1 MYNFISSI
9 GEFIGI
15 KLNLLRMKIPT
26 LIVFA
31 GIVAIALVTAGCTN
45 PNPPAENSVSVIY
58 TKGTGPMPTLLATD
72 QIDGYI
78 AWQPF
83 VEVAPLAGIGKV
95 LIYSGDLPPA
105 GRWVNHPC
113 CVFVARQEVIDN
125 SPDLTNALTAALIY
139 STQYVNDHPNESA
152 EIVADWLAGKG
163 NFTYGNISVSSVEVL
178 KQAFPTV
185 KFVNEPTDKWK
196 NDTLEFVYAQRE
208 LGVLTGSLVNTTDSE
223 SKALLFNT
231 NPYYAAQ
238 SMIQSG
244 TITTPPAQKETIGI
258 GYLMSDHDAALFVA
272 VKNWK
277 YFEDTYGIAIKP
289 RDQTASRPDTADLIV
304 NGQPIAELK
313 LISADA
319 GPQLMQLAAT
329 NIIQYA
335 LVGNPPAIAAI
346 DKGTPI
352 KIIMAVNEE
361 GSGVAISTD
370 APANDWESFVQWAK
384 TRSGEGQ
391 PLKIAAP
398 GKGSI
403 QDILLRYSLEESGL
417 SIKEG

>member
-1 MYNFISSI
+1 MR
-9 GEFIGI
+9 EFIGI
-15 KLNLLRMKIPT
+15 KLNLLSMKIPT
-26 LIVFA
+26 LFVFA
-31 GIVAIALVTAGCTN
+31 GIVAIALIVAGCTT
-45 PNPPAENSVSVIY
+45 PTPPAENSVSVIY

-95 LIYSGDLPPA
+95 LVYSADLPPA
-105 GRWVNHPC
+105 GRWENHPC
-113 CVFVARQEVIDN
+113 CVFAARQEVIDN
-125 SPDLTNALTAALIY
+125 SPDLTNALTAVLIL
-139 STQYVNDHPNESA
+139 STQYTNENPNESA

-163 NFTYGNISVSSVEVL
+163 NFPYGNISVSSVEVL

-185 KFVNEPTDKWK
+185 KFVNEPTEKWK

-208 LGVLTGSLVNTTDSE
+208 LGVLTGSLVNSTDSE
-223 SKALLFNT
+223 SKALLFDSK
-231 NPYYAAQ
+231 PYYAAQ
-238 SMIQSG
+238 SMINSG
-244 TITTPPAQKETIGI
+244 NITTPVTQRETIGV

-277 YFEDTYGIAIKP
+277 YFDDTYGIAIKP
-289 RDQTASRPDTADLIV
+289 RDQTASRPDIADLII
-304 NGQPIAELK
+304 NGQPVAELK

-329 NIIQYA
+329 DTIQYA
-335 LVGNPPAIAAI
+335 LVGNPPTTAAI
-346 DKGTPI
+346 DKGTPV
-352 KIIMAVNEE
+352 KIIMALNDE
-361 GSGVAISTD
+361 GSGVVITND
-370 APANDWESFVQWAK
+370 APANDWNSFVQWAK
-384 TRSGEGQ
+384 TRSKEGK
-391 PLKIAAP
+391 PLRIATP

-403 QDILLRYSLEESGL
+403 QDILLRYSVEESGL

>member
-1 MYNFISSI
+1 MQISKMI
-9 GEFIGI
+9 AVGAV
-15 KLNLLRMKIPT
+15 M
-26 LIVFA
+26 
-31 GIVAIALVTAGCTN
+31 AIALLIAGCIT
-45 PNPPAENSVSVIY
+45 PAPPAENSVSVIY

-105 GRWVNHPC
+105 GRWQNHPC
-113 CVFVARQEVIDN
+113 CVFTARQDAIDN
-125 SPDLTNALTAALIY
+125 NPDLTNALTAALIL
-139 STQYVNDHPNESA
+139 STRYIEDNPNESA

-163 NFTYGNISVSSVEVL
+163 NFTYGDISVSSVEVL
-178 KQAFPTV
+178 QRAFPTV
-185 KFVNEPTDKWK
+185 KFVNEPTDDWK

-208 LGVLTGSLVNTTDSE
+208 LGVLTGSLVNTTDKE
-223 SKALLFNT
+223 SIDLLFDSK
-231 NPYYAAQ
+231 PYDSAD

-244 TITTPPAQKETIGI
+244 VITTPAVQSKPIGL
-258 GYLMSDHDAALFVA
+258 GYLMSDHHAALFVA

-289 RDQTASRPDTADLIV
+289 RDLTASRPDVADLIV
-304 NGQPIAELK
+304 NGQPVAELR
-313 LISADA
+313 LVSADA
-319 GPQLMQLAAT
+319 GPQLMQLSST
-329 NIIQYA
+329 DTIQYA

-346 DKGTPI
+346 DKGTPV

-361 GSGVAISTD
+361 GSGIVLAED
-370 APANDWESFVQWAK
+370 APANDWDSFVTWAK
-384 TRSGEGQ
+384 TRSASGQ

-403 QDILLRYSLEESGL
+403 QDVLLRYSLEESGL
-417 SIKEG
+417 SVKEG

>member
-1 MYNFISSI
+1 MQISKMI
-9 GEFIGI
+9 AVAAV
-15 KLNLLRMKIPT
+15 M
-26 LIVFA
+26 
-31 GIVAIALVTAGCTN
+31 AIALLIAGCIT
-45 PNPPAENSVSVIY
+45 PAPPAENSVSVIY

-83 VEVAPLAGIGKV
+83 VEVAPLAGIGKI

-105 GRWVNHPC
+105 GRWQNHPC
-113 CVFVARQEVIDN
+113 CVFTARQDAIDN
-125 SPDLTNALTAALIY
+125 NPDLTNALTASLIL
-139 STQYVNDHPNESA
+139 STRYIDEHPDESA

-163 NFTYGNISVSSVEVL
+163 NFTYGDISVSSVEVL
-178 KQAFPTV
+178 KRAFPTV
-185 KFVNEPTDKWK
+185 KFVNEPTEEWK

-208 LGVLTGSLVNTTDSE
+208 LGVLTGSLVNTTDKE
-223 SKALLFNT
+223 SIDLLFDSR
-231 NPYYAAQ
+231 PYDSAD

-244 TITTPPAQKETIGI
+244 SITTPAVQNKPIGV

-289 RDQTASRPDTADLIV
+289 RDLTASRPDVADLIV
-304 NGQPIAELK
+304 NGQPVAELR
-313 LISADA
+313 LVSADA
-319 GPQLMQLAAT
+319 GPQLMQLSAT
-329 NIIQYA
+329 DTIQYA

-346 DKGTPI
+346 DKGTPV
-352 KIIMAVNEE
+352 KIIMAINNE
-361 GSGVAISTD
+361 GSGIVLAED
-370 APANDWESFVQWAK
+370 APADDWDSFITWAK
-384 TRSGEGQ
+384 TRSASGQ

-403 QDILLRYSLEESGL
+403 QDVLIRYALEESGL
-417 SIKEG
+417 SVKEG

>member
-1 MYNFISSI
+1 MQISKMI
-9 GEFIGI
+9 AVGAV
-15 KLNLLRMKIPT
+15 M
-26 LIVFA
+26 
-31 GIVAIALVTAGCTN
+31 AIALLIAGCIT
-45 PNPPAENSVSVIY
+45 PAPPAENSVSVIY

-105 GRWVNHPC
+105 GRWQNHPC
-113 CVFVARQEVIDN
+113 CVFTARQDAIDN
-125 SPDLTNALTAALIY
+125 NPDLTNALTASLIL
-139 STQYVNDHPNESA
+139 STRYIDEHPDESA

-163 NFTYGNISVSSVEVL
+163 NFTYGDISVSSVEVL
-178 KQAFPTV
+178 KRAFPTV
-185 KFVNEPTDKWK
+185 KFVNEPTEEWK

-208 LGVLTGSLVNTTDSE
+208 LGVLTGSLVNTTDKE
-223 SKALLFNT
+223 SIDLLFDSR
-231 NPYYAAQ
+231 PYDSAN

-244 TITTPPAQKETIGI
+244 TITTPALQSKPIGV

-289 RDQTASRPDTADLIV
+289 RDLTASRPDVADLIV
-304 NGQPIAELK
+304 NGQPVAELK
-313 LISADA
+313 LVSADA
-319 GPQLMQLAAT
+319 GPQLMQLSST
-329 NIIQYA
+329 DTIQYA

-346 DKGTPI
+346 DKGTPV
-352 KIIMAVNEE
+352 KIIMAINEE
-361 GSGVAISTD
+361 GSGIVLAED
-370 APANDWESFVQWAK
+370 APANDWDSFVTWAK
-384 TRSGEGQ
+384 TRSASGQ

-403 QDILLRYSLEESGL
+403 QDVLLRYALEESGL
-417 SIKEG
+417 SVKEG

>member
-1 MYNFISSI
+1 LYNYIYSI
-9 GEFIGI
+9 GEFI
-15 KLNLLRMKIPT
+15 LLQPDLLFMQISKM
-26 LIVFA
+26 
-31 GIVAIALVTAGCTN
+31 IAVTAVMAIVLLIAGCIT
-45 PNPPAENSVSVIY
+45 PAPPAENSVSVIY

-105 GRWVNHPC
+105 GRWQNHPC
-113 CVFVARQEVIDN
+113 CVFTARQDAIDN
-125 SPDLTNALTAALIY
+125 YPDLTNALTASLIL
-139 STQYVNDHPNESA
+139 STRYIEDHPNESA

-178 KQAFPTV
+178 QRAFPTV
-185 KFVNEPTDKWK
+185 KFVNEPTEEWK

-208 LGVLTGSLVNTTDSE
+208 LGVLTGSLVNTTDEE
-223 SKALLFNT
+223 SIDLLFDSS
-231 NPYYAAQ
+231 PYDSAD

-244 TITTPPAQKETIGI
+244 TITTPAVQNKPIGV

-289 RDQTASRPDTADLIV
+289 RDLTASRPDMADLIV
-304 NGQPIAELK
+304 NGQSVAEIR
-313 LISADA
+313 LIPADA
-319 GPQLMQLAAT
+319 GPQLMQLAST
-329 NIIQYA
+329 DTIQYA
-335 LVGNPPAIAAI
+335 LVGNPPTIAAI
-346 DKGTPI
+346 DKGTPV
-352 KIIMAVNEE
+352 KIIMAINDE
-361 GSGVAISTD
+361 GSGVVVSED
-370 APANDWESFVQWAK
+370 APANDWDSFVTWAK
-384 TRSGEGQ
+384 TRSASGQ

-403 QDILLRYSLEESGL
+403 QDVLLRYALEESGL